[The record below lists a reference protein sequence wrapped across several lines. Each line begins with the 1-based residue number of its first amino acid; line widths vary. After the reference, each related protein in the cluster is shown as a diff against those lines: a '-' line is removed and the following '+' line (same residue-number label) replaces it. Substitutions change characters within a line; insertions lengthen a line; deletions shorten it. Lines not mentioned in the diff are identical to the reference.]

1 MSFIKSLSVTA
12 AMGFAAMAPS
22 VAHAVTV
29 LDFEGIGDTQP
40 VGDFYAP
47 EFVFSADTL
56 AIIDSDAGGS
66 GNIAN
71 EPSASTVMFFVNASN
86 AVLNVLNGFDT
97 GFSFFY
103 SSSTAATV
111 NIWSG
116 LDATGTLL
124 GSIDLAPQN
133 TTNCSGDPNGTF
145 CNFTNIGTTFD
156 GTAFSIDFGGTANQ
170 TAYDNITFGSATAGG
185 AVPEPATWA
194 LFILGFALIGGAL
207 RSKRRNSMTTVRYS

>member
-1 MSFIKSLSVTA
+1 MRYINSLAVSTA
-12 AMGFAAMAPS
+12 AALAVIAP
-22 VAHAVTV
+22 ATANAVTV
-29 LDFEGIGDTQP
+29 LDFEGIGDQQP

-47 EFVFSADTL
+47 DFVFSPDTL
-56 AIIDSDAGGS
+56 AIIDQDAGGT
-66 GNIAN
+66 GNFAN
-71 EPSASTVMFFVNASN
+71 EPSASTVMFFLNSNN
-86 AVLNVLNGFDT
+86 AVLNALNGFDT

-116 LDATGTLL
+116 LNATGTLL
-124 GSIDLAPQN
+124 GSINLAAQN
-133 TTNCSGDPNGTF
+133 TVNCGGDPTGTF
-145 CNFTNIGTTFD
+145 CNFTNIGTTFE

-194 LFILGFALIGGAL
+194 LFILGFALVGGAL
-207 RSKRRNSMTTVRYS
+207 RSKRLNRMTTIRYS